1 MSFKNN
7 DGSSGEAEIFTNT
20 FRAGCTIPVRA
31 TTSEIGISGGNPYPL
46 LLKESATMLA
56 TTPLQ
61 NFPKFE
67 YRFLVLPH
75 ADMATKP
82 CCVSVKVS
90 TELEARCILAPH
102 FILFF
107 AA

>member
-1 MSFKNN
+1 
-7 DGSSGEAEIFTNT
+7 
-20 FRAGCTIPVRA
+20 
-31 TTSEIGISGGNPYPL
+31 
-46 LLKESATMLA
+46 
-56 TTPLQ
+56 
-61 NFPKFE
+61 
-67 YRFLVLPH
+67 
-75 ADMATKP
+75 MATKP